1 MNLNGQKI
9 AEKLLVAVILAIAAS
24 VSDHLGKLS
33 RSMEEMTQSV
43 IKLNGKLEMI
53 GNDMGLTKTAISDHE
68 TRLRSL
74 EKHK

>member
-9 AEKLLVAVILAIAAS
+9 AEKLLVAIILAIAAS
-24 VSDHLGKLS
+24 VSNHLGKLS
-33 RSMEEMTQSV
+33 DSMEEMTRSV

-68 TRLRSL
+68 VRIRTL
-74 EKHK
+74 EKNK